1 MNQFDFCY
9 TECGLPGVKLYA
21 AEIGNIHMCRYTLDR
36 LLDGIDE
43 MGDENKELD
52 DTKTLAQDALDA
64 LNSVPHRQLDGID
77 EMGDENEELDDT
89 TKLVLDALD
98 ALNSVMPL

>member
-36 LLDGIDE
+36 LLGLTEHECEMTDE
-43 MGDENKELD
+43 
-52 DTKTLAQDALDA
+52 
-64 LNSVPHRQLDGID
+64 
-77 EMGDENEELDDT
+77 
-89 TKLVLDALD
+89 KLRIE
-98 ALNSVMPL
+98 